1 MYVNQ
6 RSIFLDSIFNNYLK
20 SNKIDVYIKNILE
33 HINFHNHFDVEV
45 KISQIK
51 NKIIKGRIPY
61 DTLMNITYF
70 YENKN
75 ENNINY
81 KHYFKIYPDVNELI
95 NNDNTSNLKIIRKKI
110 KENIAKIIDKE
121 FLLFLQ
127 DNRIED
133 VEMSITLTN

>member
-1 MYVNQ
+1 
-6 RSIFLDSIFNNYLK
+6 
-20 SNKIDVYIKNILE
+20 
-33 HINFHNHFDVEV
+33 
-45 KISQIK
+45 
-51 NKIIKGRIPY
+51 
-61 DTLMNITYF
+61 MNITYF

-95 NNDNTSNLKIIRKKI
+95 NNDNTCSLKIIRKKI

-127 DNRIED
+127 YLHLLLQG
-133 VEMSITLTN
+133 V